1 MYICD
6 NYITM
11 KKIIIN
17 LLWIVTFLM
26 IVMVLT
32 SWIVLMLAQGILSSI
47 LILSACHSPFN
58 ALLNIIVAP
67 FCHHHYIIRRT
78 SQKACWLKGWS
89 HIVYWSLGSKQCG

>member
-1 MYICD
+1 MLGVW
-6 NYITM
+6 M
-11 KKIIIN
+11 S
-17 LLWIVTFLM
+17 TFLM
-26 IVMVLT
+26 IVMVLTSWIVLMILMVLT

-78 SQKACWLKGWS
+78 AQTELIFVTNITNYIPGEK
-89 HIVYWSLGSKQCG
+89 I